1 MEAATPKS
9 GQNVLG
15 SVNINVDGEVSAT
28 LKTPGRANKTVFF
41 NTGSFL
47 RDG

>member
-1 MEAATPKS
+1 MEADTPKS
-9 GQNVLG
+9 GQKILG
-15 SVNINVDGEVSAT
+15 SANINVGGETSAT
-28 LKTPGRANKTVFF
+28 LKTPSRANKTVFF